1 MYEDLEY
8 FIKRIDVCKNSFKKP
23 SATKVG
29 EHIPRGYSMT
39 TIWTY
44 DGIEN
49 QYDVQRGEGC
59 MKQFREFSREH
70 AIKIVNFEKKGNGTI
85 NKNKQKESYEKRKIC
100 YICKKNH

>member
-1 MYEDLEY
+1 MLWCFPKTLQHQKFDKTWSTMYEDLEY

-49 QYDVQRGEGC
+49 QYDV
-59 MKQFREFSREH
+59 
-70 AIKIVNFEKKGNGTI
+70 
-85 NKNKQKESYEKRKIC
+85 
-100 YICKKNH
+100 

>member
-49 QYDVQRGEGC
+49 QYDV
-59 MKQFREFSREH
+59 
-70 AIKIVNFEKKGNGTI
+70 
-85 NKNKQKESYEKRKIC
+85 
-100 YICKKNH
+100 